1 MIDMQDRDAID
12 KKLSAASSKKSG
24 KPSVPGKTH
33 VPGKARKNA
42 IEIKAPPAAGVVSGG
57 QLDTEKKIKTLNK
70 KLKQI
75 DDLKMKQASGGQLEL
90 TQISKIASEAVLLDE
105 VISL

>member
-1 MIDMQDRDAID
+1 
-12 KKLSAASSKKSG
+12 
-24 KPSVPGKTH
+24 
-33 VPGKARKNA
+33 
-42 IEIKAPPAAGVVSGG
+42 
-57 QLDTEKKIKTLNK
+57 
-70 KLKQI
+70 LKQI